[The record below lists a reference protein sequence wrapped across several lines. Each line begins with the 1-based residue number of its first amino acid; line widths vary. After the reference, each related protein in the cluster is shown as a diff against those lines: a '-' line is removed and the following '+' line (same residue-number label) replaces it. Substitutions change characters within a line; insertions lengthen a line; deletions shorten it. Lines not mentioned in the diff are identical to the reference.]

1 MAENSDK
8 NLIQTRVSDDIK
20 AQIDKYR
27 EERELSEAA
36 AVRLIL
42 IKFFQG
48 ENENQ

>member
-8 NLIQTRVSDDIK
+8 ILIQTRVSDEIK
-20 AQIDKYR
+20 GQIDKYR
-27 EERELSEAA
+27 NERELSEAA

-48 ENENQ
+48 ESDNE